1 MKTVKMKTPMSD
13 EALLEKK
20 TEFQRFVNIYVHK

>member
-13 EALLEKK
+13 EALLEKRPSFN
-20 TEFQRFVNIYVHK
+20 TFVNIYVHK